1 MQSRLFA
8 LLLCVPTSL
17 LADAEWSG
25 FVSFEGQLFNH
36 QPLFSGQSTNNLSVS
51 ASPEFYTNWDNEQ
64 QSLTIRPFARLDKN
78 DDERSHFD
86 VRELM
91 YYRNLDSWELKAG
104 IGKVFWGVTE
114 SQHLVDII
122 NQTDLIESLDG
133 EEKLGQPM
141 LNLSFARDWGT
152 TDIFVLPGFRPR
164 TFPGQEGR
172 LRSEPYVA
180 ADQEQYTSDKED
192 RHIDYAL
199 RYIHTIND
207 WDIGLSYFFGTSR
220 DPRFIPGLD
229 ANANPVLIP
238 VYDLLHQTGL
248 DLQWVSGDWLWKL
261 EAVHKRISQSHYNAY
276 TFGFEYTWVG
286 INDSDLDLGLISEYL
301 YDSRGKDATTAFQ
314 RDILLGARLVF
325 NDTQSSEI
333 LAGVIVDQ
341 DSNDKFYSVEAST
354 RLTDNWKLNVEARI
368 FSNLS
373 PASSFYS
380 LRADDFVQIELLYYF

>member
-1 MQSRLFA
+1 MQSRLLA
-8 LLLCVPTSL
+8 LLLCIPTSL

-25 FVSFEGQLFNH
+25 FVSFEGQFFNH
-36 QPLFSGQSTNNLSVS
+36 DPLFPEQSRNNLSLS
-51 ASPEFYTNWDNEQ
+51 ASPELYTSWDDDK
-64 QSLTIRPFARLDKN
+64 QSLTIRPFARLDKS

-86 VRELM
+86 IRELM
-91 YYRNLDSWELKAG
+91 YYRNLDSWEIKAG

-122 NQTDLIESLDG
+122 NQTDLVESLDG

-141 LNLSFARDWGT
+141 LNLSFVRDWGT

-164 TFPGQEGR
+164 TFPGQDGR

-180 ADQEQYTSDKED
+180 ADQEQYTSDKEE

-207 WDIGLSYFFGTSR
+207 WDIGLSHFFGTSR

-229 ANANPVLIP
+229 GNGNPVLIP

-261 EAVHKRISQSHYNAY
+261 EAVHKRINQSSYNAT

-286 INDSDLDLGLISEYL
+286 ISDSVLDLGLISEYL
-301 YDSRGKDATTAFQ
+301 YDSRGKQATTAFQ
-314 RDILLGARLVF
+314 RDIMLGARLVF

-333 LAGVIVDQ
+333 LAGVILDQ
-341 DSNDKFYSVEAST
+341 DSSEKFYSVEAST
-354 RLTDNWKLNVEARI
+354 RLTDNWKLNIEARI
-368 FSNLS
+368 FSSIS
-373 PASSFYS
+373 PASGFYS
-380 LRADDFVQIELLYYF
+380 LRDDDFMQIELLYYF